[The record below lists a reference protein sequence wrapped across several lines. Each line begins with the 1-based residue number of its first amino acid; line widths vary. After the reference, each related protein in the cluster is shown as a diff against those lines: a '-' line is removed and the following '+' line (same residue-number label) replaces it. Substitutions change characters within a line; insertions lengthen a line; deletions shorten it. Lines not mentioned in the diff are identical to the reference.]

1 MLSEY
6 IANIREKSGFDNLE
20 KREKTTIIIGICFV
34 LCFLILQFG
43 ITPYID
49 ARQKVEKS
57 IKNRKSD
64 LVELQ
69 MLQQEYRSLRAETG
83 GIKEQL
89 SKRAAN
95 FSLFTFLDTQ
105 AAETDI
111 KDLISYMK
119 PATSEGEGD
128 LIESSVEMKLQRIS
142 LQQLVDYLARIES
155 PENVVSIERISIQES
170 NKDNGGLEVVMQVV
184 TFLNNS

>member
-1 MLSEY
+1 MLSQY
-6 IANIREKSGFDNLE
+6 IAKIREKSGFDNLE
-20 KREKTTIIIGICFV
+20 KREKMTIVIGICFV
-34 LCFLILQFG
+34 LCFLVLQFG

-57 IKNRKSD
+57 IAKRKSD
-64 LVELQ
+64 IIEMQ
-69 MLQQEYRSLRAETG
+69 MLQQEFQMLRAETG

-95 FSLFTFLDTQ
+95 FSLFTYLDTQ
-105 AAETDI
+105 AADADI

-170 NKDNGGLEVVMQVV
+170 SKENGGLEVVMQVM
-184 TFLNNS
+184 TFLNNN